1 MNRSQKI
8 VGCTLL
14 LLVIFASVMSAGC
27 LRDFEDN
34 SQLEISNVDI
44 SSEKIRSSYV
54 DLNITTEIKSNFADS
69 NNVSLLL
76 KVYDKE
82 TGFLD
87 MQRDVFIG
95 SVKNG
100 ETVFIPMDIS
110 LLKEGG
116 YRMEIQLLED
126 DQKKRSRQFEI
137 SNLDSLT
144 PDVADIGIEIG
155 DVDFIVKGVVDN
167 KVELQADIYLSNEG
181 RALSDDYRVL
191 IKARERD
198 ASLLADKAWTNTGSI
213 LPETTKIISVG
224 LTVPKDYNY
233 IVDVIIWDKDTII
246 KRGESE
252 IQLSP
257 ETVLDKD
264 AVVQKRVI
272 NAEDFEE
279 RFVDEVSEDYPE
291 SETPG
296 FTILFA
302 LASILSVVFIH
313 RRRL

>member
-1 MNRSQKI
+1 MDKSQKI

-14 LLVIFASVMSAGC
+14 LLVMFASVMSAGC
-27 LRDFEDN
+27 LRDFEEG
-34 SQLEISNVDI
+34 SQLEIANVDI

-54 DLNITTEIKSNFADS
+54 DLNVTTEIKSRFADS

-76 KVYDKE
+76 KVYDTD

-100 ETVFIPMDIS
+100 ENVFIPIEIS

-116 YRMEIQLLED
+116 YRMEVQLLED
-126 DQKKRSRQFEI
+126 DQKKRSHRLDI

-181 RALSDDYRVL
+181 RVLSDDYRIL

-224 LTVPKDYNY
+224 MTVPKDYNY

-264 AVVQKRVI
+264 TVVQKKVI

-279 RFVDEVSEDYPE
+279 ILVEEVSEE
-291 SETPG
+291 GAEEALPG

-302 LASILSVVFIH
+302 LASILSVVVIH
-313 RRRL
+313 RRR

>member
-1 MNRSQKI
+1 M
-8 VGCTLL
+8 
-14 LLVIFASVMSAGC
+14 FASVMSAGC

-44 SSEKIRSSYV
+44 SSDKIRSSYV

-69 NNVSLLL
+69 DNVSLLL
-76 KVYDKE
+76 KVYDKV

-95 SVKNG
+95 SVENG
-100 ETVFIPMDIS
+100 ETVFIPLEIS

-116 YRMEIQLLED
+116 YRMEVQLLED
-126 DQKKRSRQFEI
+126 DQKKRSRQLEI

-144 PDVADIGIEIG
+144 PDVVDIGIEIG

-213 LPETTKIISVG
+213 LPETTKIVSVG
-224 LTVPKDYNY
+224 MTVPKDYNY

-264 AVVQKRVI
+264 TVVQKKVI

-279 RFVDEVSEDYPE
+279 RFVDEVSDEAVD
-291 SETPG
+291 ETPG

-302 LASILSVVFIH
+302 LASILVVAFIH
-313 RRRL
+313 RRR

>member
-1 MNRSQKI
+1 MDKSQKI

-14 LLVIFASVMSAGC
+14 LLVMFASVMSAGC

-34 SQLEISNVDI
+34 SQLEIANVDI
-44 SSEKIRSSYV
+44 SSDKIRSSYV
-54 DLNITTEIKSNFADS
+54 DLNVTTEIKSRFADS
-69 NNVSLLL
+69 DNVSLLL
-76 KVYDKE
+76 KVYDKD

-95 SVKNG
+95 SVENG
-100 ETVFIPMDIS
+100 ETVFIPIEIS

-116 YRMEIQLLED
+116 YRMEVQLLED
-126 DQKKRSRQFEI
+126 DQKKRSRRLDI

-155 DVDFIVKGVVDN
+155 DVDFIVKGVVDS

-181 RALSDDYRVL
+181 RDRSGDYRVL
-191 IKARERD
+191 VKARERD

-224 LTVPKDYNY
+224 LTVPKNYNY
-233 IVDVIIWDKDTII
+233 IVDVIIWDNDTII

-264 AVVQKRVI
+264 TVVQKKVI

-279 RFVDEVSEDYPE
+279 ILVEEVSEE
-291 SETPG
+291 SAEEELPG

-302 LASILSVVFIH
+302 LALILSVVVIH
-313 RRRL
+313 RRR

>member
-1 MNRSQKI
+1 MDKSQKI

-14 LLVIFASVMSAGC
+14 LLVMFASVMSAGC

-69 NNVSLLL
+69 DNVSLLL

-95 SVKNG
+95 SVENG
-100 ETVFIPMDIS
+100 ETVFIPLEIS

-116 YRMEIQLLED
+116 YRMEVQLLED
-126 DQKKRSRQFEI
+126 DQKKRSRQLEI

-213 LPETTKIISVG
+213 LPETTKIVSVG
-224 LTVPKDYNY
+224 MTVPKDYNY

-264 AVVQKRVI
+264 TVVQKKVI

-279 RFVDEVSEDYPE
+279 RFVDEVPE
-291 SETPG
+291 EEYADETPG

-302 LASILSVVFIH
+302 LVSILVVAFIH
-313 RRRL
+313 RRR

>member
-1 MNRSQKI
+1 MDKSQKI

-14 LLVIFASVMSAGC
+14 LLVMFASVMSAGC

-54 DLNITTEIKSNFADS
+54 DLNITTEIKSRFADS

-95 SVKNG
+95 SVENG
-100 ETVFIPMDIS
+100 ETVFIPIEIS

-126 DQKKRSRQFEI
+126 DQKKRSRQLDI

-155 DVDFIVKGVVDN
+155 EVDFIVKGVVDN

-181 RALSDDYRVL
+181 RVLSDDYRVL

-198 ASLLADKAWTNTGSI
+198 ASLLADKVWTTTGSI
-213 LPETTKIISVG
+213 RPETTKIVSVG
-224 LTVPKDYNY
+224 MTVPKDYNY
-233 IVDVIIWDKDTII
+233 IVDVIIWDNDTII

-264 AVVQKRVI
+264 TVVQKKVI

-279 RFVDEVSEDYPE
+279 IFVDEVSEE
-291 SETPG
+291 SAEAETPG

-302 LASILSVVFIH
+302 LASILGVVFIH
-313 RRRL
+313 RRR

>member
-1 MNRSQKI
+1 M
-8 VGCTLL
+8 
-14 LLVIFASVMSAGC
+14 FASVMSAGC

-69 NNVSLLL
+69 DNVSLLL

-95 SVKNG
+95 SVENG
-100 ETVFIPMDIS
+100 ETVFIPLEIS

-116 YRMEIQLLED
+116 YRMEVQLLED
-126 DQKKRSRQFEI
+126 DQKKRSRQLEI

-213 LPETTKIISVG
+213 LPETTKIVSVG
-224 LTVPKDYNY
+224 MTVPKDYNY

-264 AVVQKRVI
+264 TVVQKKVI

-279 RFVDEVSEDYPE
+279 RFVDEVPE
-291 SETPG
+291 EEYADETPG

-302 LASILSVVFIH
+302 LVSILVVAFIH
-313 RRRL
+313 RRR

>member
-1 MNRSQKI
+1 MDKSQKI

-14 LLVIFASVMSAGC
+14 LLVMFASVMSAGC

-44 SSEKIRSSYV
+44 SSDKIRSSYV

-69 NNVSLLL
+69 DNVSLLL

-95 SVKNG
+95 SVENG
-100 ETVFIPMDIS
+100 EAVFIPIEIS

-116 YRMEIQLLED
+116 YRMEVQLLED
-126 DQKKRSRQFEI
+126 DQKKRSRQLEI

-198 ASLLADKAWTNTGSI
+198 ASLLADKAWTTTGSI
-213 LPETTKIISVG
+213 LPETTKIVSVG
-224 LTVPKDYNY
+224 MTVPKDYNY

-264 AVVQKRVI
+264 TVVQKKVI

-279 RFVDEVSEDYPE
+279 RFVDEVSDEAVD
-291 SETPG
+291 ETPG

-302 LASILSVVFIH
+302 LASILVVAFIH
-313 RRRL
+313 RRR

>member
-1 MNRSQKI
+1 MDKSQKI

-14 LLVIFASVMSAGC
+14 LLVMFASVMSAGC

-44 SSEKIRSSYV
+44 SSDKIRSSYV

-69 NNVSLLL
+69 DNVSLLL

-95 SVKNG
+95 SVENG
-100 ETVFIPMDIS
+100 EAVFIPIEIS

-116 YRMEIQLLED
+116 YRMEVQLLED
-126 DQKKRSRQFEI
+126 DQKKRSRQLEI

-213 LPETTKIISVG
+213 LPETTKIVSVG
-224 LTVPKDYNY
+224 MTVPKDYNY

-264 AVVQKRVI
+264 TVVQKKVI

-279 RFVDEVSEDYPE
+279 RFVDEVSDEAVD
-291 SETPG
+291 ETPG

-302 LASILSVVFIH
+302 LASILVVAFIH
-313 RRRL
+313 RRR

>member
-1 MNRSQKI
+1 
-8 VGCTLL
+8 
-14 LLVIFASVMSAGC
+14 VMSAGC

-95 SVKNG
+95 FVENG
-100 ETVFIPMDIS
+100 ETVFIPMEIS

-126 DQKKRSRQFEI
+126 DQKKRSRQLEI

-198 ASLLADKAWTNTGSI
+198 ASLLGDKAWTTTGSI
-213 LPETTKIISVG
+213 LPETTKIVSVG
-224 LTVPKDYNY
+224 ITVPNNYNY
-233 IVDVIIWDKDTII
+233 IVDVIIWDNDTII

-264 AVVQKRVI
+264 TVVQKRVI
-272 NAEDFEE
+272 DAGDFEE
-279 RFVDEVSEDYPE
+279 RFVDEVYEDYPE

-313 RRRL
+313 RRRS

>member
-1 MNRSQKI
+1 M
-8 VGCTLL
+8 
-14 LLVIFASVMSAGC
+14 FASVMSAGC

-69 NNVSLLL
+69 DNISLLL

-87 MQRDVFIG
+87 MQREVFIG
-95 SVKNG
+95 SLENG
-100 ETVFIPMDIS
+100 ETVFTPIDIS
-110 LLKEGG
+110 VLKEGG
-116 YRMEIQLLED
+116 YRMEVQLLED
-126 DQKKRSRQFEI
+126 DQLKRSRRLDI

-191 IKARERD
+191 IKAREMD
-198 ASLLADKAWTNTGSI
+198 ASLLADKVWTTTGSI
-213 LPETTKIISVG
+213 LPETTKIVSVG

-233 IVDVIIWDKDTII
+233 IVDVIIWGNDTII

-257 ETVLDKD
+257 ETVLEKD
-264 AVVQKRVI
+264 TVVQKRVI

-279 RFVDEVSEDYPE
+279 RFVDEDSEESPK

-302 LASILSVVFIH
+302 LASILGVAFIH